1 MAGTECRGREEDG
14 IHTDSIEDPKPDKG
28 QQAPLQQC
36 SPSRVRTYV
45 INLTIVSYIVT
56 ISDELLNY

>member
-1 MAGTECRGREEDG
+1 MAGTECGGREEDG

-36 SPSRVRTYV
+36 SPKSCEDLCHNFNHFQLYCYHFR
-45 INLTIVSYIVT
+45 
-56 ISDELLNY
+56 